1 MTHPPLSLY
10 QTTPPLP
17 PRPDRQVEQFVVC
30 EGDLEVS
37 RKMQAEMI
45 LAAEEFY
52 QSLGIAYRVVNIVS
66 GELNNAAIK
75 KVGAWIERE
84 SDRPALPS

>member
-1 MTHPPLSLY
+1 M
-10 QTTPPLP
+10 
-17 PRPDRQVEQFVVC
+17 EQFVVC
-30 EGDLEVS
+30 EGDLELS
-37 RKMQAEMI
+37 RKMQGEMI

-75 KVGAWIERE
+75 KVRRDGGI
-84 SDRPALPS
+84 DRTIGVVTV

>member
-1 MTHPPLSLY
+1 M
-10 QTTPPLP
+10 
-17 PRPDRQVEQFVVC
+17 VC
-30 EGDLEVS
+30 EGDLELS
-37 RKMQAEMI
+37 RKMQGEMI

-75 KVGAWIERE
+75 KVRRDGGI
-84 SDRPALPS
+84 DRTIGVVTV

>member
-1 MTHPPLSLY
+1 M
-10 QTTPPLP
+10 
-17 PRPDRQVEQFVVC
+17 EQFVVC

-37 RKMQAEMI
+37 RKLQEEMI
-45 LAAEEFY
+45 AAAEEFY

-75 KVGAWIERE
+75 KVHTWVCSVNALC
-84 SDRPALPS
+84 SSLLACVDR